1 MSLDGKKEHYKTFA
15 LVTIFLVGNLIIR
28 FPKGEG
34 QQHSFLGYLICFAV
48 SVGLVFFLNITQFSK
63 KEFALTSLKNK
74 IKNKLFKKSLKILF
88 FTLILFCFVTTTKDY
103 TVMLSEIRIQ
113 NFPNFLLSII
123 YLAVVLLLAKC
134 KDRVIYYFAFT
145 NLILISLGIVIMFF
159 FSINLF
165 DTAYLIE
172 GMAFNIKN
180 VLNQG
185 LTFFI
190 HSFGQIYLCAF
201 FIAKNKNQNSKH
213 TVVSGVLVGGVLLLI
228 CFLNVILTIGS
239 QIINEL
245 QYPYASV
252 TAMLVSKDAYNRMDV
267 ITYYIYFISN
277 LIKSSVL
284 LKLVNDLFDNKYIP
298 LIFLLIISLCFSS
311 NEFLAKILLTKSFNF
326 IFLCLEILLPII
338 VWLLLRTPKIKQK
351 TD

>member
-1 MSLDGKKEHYKTFA
+1 
-15 LVTIFLVGNLIIR
+15 
-28 FPKGEG
+28 
-34 QQHSFLGYLICFAV
+34 
-48 SVGLVFFLNITQFSK
+48 
-63 KEFALTSLKNK
+63 
-74 IKNKLFKKSLKILF
+74 
-88 FTLILFCFVTTTKDY
+88 
-103 TVMLSEIRIQ
+103 MLSEIRLQ
-113 NFPNFLLSII
+113 KVPNFLLSII
-123 YLAVVLLLAKC
+123 YLAVVLLLAMC

-145 NLILISLGIVIMFF
+145 NLILISLGIILMFLC
-159 FSINLF
+159 SINLF
-165 DTAYLIE
+165 DFSYLKE
-172 GMAFNIKN
+172 GLAFSSKN

-190 HSFGQIYLCAF
+190 HSFGQIYLCSF

-213 TVVSGVLVGGVLLLI
+213 GVVSGVLVGGVLLLI

-267 ITYYIYFISN
+267 ITYYIYFICN

-284 LKLVNDLFDNKYIP
+284 LKLLNDLFVKKYTP
-298 LIFLLIISLCFSS
+298 LIFSLAASLFFSS

-326 IFLCLEILLPII
+326 TLLCLEVLLPII
-338 VWLLLRTPKIKQK
+338 VWLLLGSIKIKQRS
-351 TD
+351 D